1 MLLNAVKANIEKRLC
16 MFQGG
21 RFATGPLLVWVA
33 WSCVQR
39 DQTCRGFRI
48 VSARIWHMVVPDHS
62 VLMPVCCVSILAQE
76 RRLDC
81 VATIC
86 LSVSPDPLKG
96 IIDGHKL
103 HVTLLRWVIRI
114 LLVLCFFNPICDFRR
129 SASAFLFSP
138 CSCAFLCPPSSFGL
152 YLPTH
157 PLSDVEALWEPFW
170 PVLWKWWRRD
180 CSLLQSL
187 STSLKSSSAL
197 WMELVWPVWPHLV
210 LYIVSSKSFGN
221 INFTL
226 WKK

>member
-62 VLMPVCCVSILAQE
+62 VLMPVCCVSILALE

-103 HVTLLRWVIRI
+103 HVTLLRWVIRV
-114 LLVLCFFNPICDFRR
+114 LLVLCFLTQVVT
-129 SASAFLFSP
+129 SAGVQVLFS
-138 CSCAFLCPPSSFGL
+138 SRHVHVLFFV
-152 YLPTH
+152 H
-157 PLSDVEALWEPFW
+157 PLPLVFISQPTPSQMWRHCGSHFDLSSGSGEDETAVFFNHSLHLWSPAQHCEW
-170 PVLWKWWRRD
+170 
-180 CSLLQSL
+180 S
-187 STSLKSSSAL
+187 
-197 WMELVWPVWPHLV
+197 
-210 LYIVSSKSFGN
+210 
-221 INFTL
+221 
-226 WKK
+226 